1 MNEDELEQLCLDWFR
16 YNSWDVAYGPD
27 ISPDSYK
34 PERSDYHEVVLKRY
48 LHEAL
53 FRINPHM
60 PENAI
65 EQAMAVVLK
74 PDSPNLT

>member
-16 YNSWDVAYGPD
+16 NNSWDVAYDPD
-27 ISPDSYK
+27 IALDSNAS
-34 PERSDYHEVVLKRY
+34 ERSDYHEVVLKRY

-53 FRINPHM
+53 VRINPHI

-65 EQAMAVVLK
+65 EQAMALVLK
-74 PDSPNLT
+74 PDSLVSV